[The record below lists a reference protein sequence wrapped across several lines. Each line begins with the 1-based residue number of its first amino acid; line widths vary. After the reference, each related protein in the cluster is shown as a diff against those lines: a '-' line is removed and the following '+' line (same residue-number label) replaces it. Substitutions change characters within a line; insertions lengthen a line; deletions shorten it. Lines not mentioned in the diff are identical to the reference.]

1 MAGGPEKIEIDFKHL
16 DQLCAIQCTLVEI
29 ADFFQ
34 CSEDT
39 IERRVKEEKGVT
51 FAEYF
56 KVKSSKGKRSLR
68 RIQWEM
74 AQKHDRAMVIWLGK
88 QWLGQRDN
96 KDINVTDLQPIKL
109 QYALA
114 RPKSKKKQEAEEAER
129 ESREAEKT
137 SEDSEEKS

>member
-1 MAGGPEKIEIDFKHL
+1 MAGGPKKIEIDFKVL
-16 DQLCAIQCTLVEI
+16 NQLCHIQCTLVEI
-29 ADFFQ
+29 ADFFD

-39 IERRVKEEKGVT
+39 IERRVKENFGIT

-56 KVKSSKGKRSLR
+56 KAKSSKGKRSLR

-74 AQKHDRAMVIWLGK
+74 AQKHDRTMVIWLGK

-96 KDINVTDLQPIKL
+96 KDINVTDVQPIKL

-114 RPKSKKKQEAEEAER
+114 RPKSKKRQEQEAAEDEAARR
-129 ESREAEKT
+129 EHEAKF
-137 SEDSEEKS
+137 K